1 MTPAEPYTP
10 AELVFLTKIRIEVE
24 AALKTSEHERKA
36 ASENLDYY
44 HEDQERYIGRKPA
57 EQDDDYRDRPK
68 WCQPIVRRAIEV
80 LGDHLY
86 ATGPSRKIED
96 SPGAD
101 EWLEQAYVDNHVDAL
116 WQQAD
121 KLSTLNGTCA
131 LQVAATGDPDRPI
144 KIHLWERSEFEV
156 WAEPGDPLKP
166 FAVVVIDRL
175 DEQTTYTLW
184 TRLAYEVYRTEKLA
198 ISQTA
203 GGRVA
208 TFIPGESG
216 EHPYG
221 VLPFAWA
228 HDELPV
234 RTFVGCGIGTP
245 LRRANHS
252 IDEALSDL
260 ANAIRF
266 YGRPLGFTRNVS
278 KTWRPVIRPGSF
290 NDLPGREKSAG
301 GPDGSDPEAF
311 YLQANLDI
319 AGIMSAIRDYANDTF
334 ESKGV
339 PLSAVRLEQTGVV
352 SGIAIVAEQ
361 APLLTRAKKRQRP
374 YGVYEHDLARV
385 TLAVGG
391 SYYDTAEL
399 AASAD
404 DLHMTLTW
412 PEPRIPIPGPDRDQE
427 DQSEIEMGLTSV
439 VQVMQR
445 RRGLT
450 REQAIVAIEQIAEDG
465 ATLAAIQAKYAA
477 RVTTDRAAMGLDATG
492 NPIIDRNPGKAK
504 GNDPGPDAID
514 DDTYVDDFDTLE
526 S

>member
-10 AELVFLTKIRIEVE
+10 AELVLLTAIRIEVE
-24 AALKTSEHERKA
+24 AALKSSAHERKA
-36 ASENLDYY
+36 AAQNLDYF

-57 EQDDDYRDRPK
+57 ESDDDYRDRPK

-86 ATGPSRKIED
+86 ATGPSRKVED
-96 SPGAD
+96 APAVD
-101 EWLEQAYVDNHVDAL
+101 EWLERAYADNHVDAL

-121 KLSTLNGTCA
+121 KLSTLNGTAA

-144 KIHLWERSEFEV
+144 KVHLWERSEFEV

-184 TRLAYEVYRTEKLA
+184 TRLAYEVYRTKKLA
-198 ISQTA
+198 LGQTA

-208 TFIPGESG
+208 NFVPGESG
-216 EHPYG
+216 EHGYG
-221 VLPFAWA
+221 LLPFAWA

-234 RTFVGCGIGTP
+234 RTFVGCGIGTS
-245 LRRANHS
+245 LRRANHM

-266 YGRPLGFTRNVS
+266 YGRPLGFSRNVA
-278 KTWRPVIRPGSF
+278 KDWRPVIRPGSF
-290 NDLPGREKSAG
+290 NDLPGRERSAG
-301 GPDGSDPEAF
+301 GPQGSEPEVF
-311 YLQANLDI
+311 YLQAALDI
-319 AGIMSAIRDYANDTF
+319 AGIMSAITGYANTTF
-334 ESKGV
+334 EEKGV

-361 APLLTRAKKRQRP
+361 APLLTRAQKRQRP

-385 TLAVGG
+385 SLAVGG
-391 SYYDTAEL
+391 AYYDMPEL
-399 AASAD
+399 AEAAT

-412 PEPRIPIPGPDRDQE
+412 PEPRIPIPGPDRDLE

-439 VQVMQR
+439 VQVLQR

-450 REQAIVAIEQIAEDG
+450 REQAIAALEQIATDAAEL
-465 ATLAAIQAKYAA
+465 ATIRAKHAATVTAA
-477 RVTTDRAAMGLDATG
+477 NAAMGLDAG
-492 NPIIDRNPGKAK
+492 GQPIIDRNPGKAK
-504 GNDPGPDAID
+504 GNDPGQD
-514 DDTYVDDFDTLE
+514 DDAYLDDSDNLE
-526 S
+526 N